1 MENNGRKKALRRLFR
16 NRSLVIGGALFAAI
30 LAVIFA
36 LPLFMPLDPLEMR
49 YDLMLMPPGEGG
61 LLGTDDMGRDLF
73 ARIVA
78 GGQASILIG
87 LSVMIA
93 TAAAGTVIALFSGYY
108 PAVDMVM
115 MRLMDVMMSF
125 PALLLAIALLAV
137 FQNSPAGVVLALTA
151 VYTPRT
157 ARMVRASV
165 LTLKNETYVE
175 AAKAIGVRDRFILFR
190 HILPGAVP
198 VLIVQESFL
207 FAYAI
212 LAEAGISFVGVG
224 IQPPTP
230 SWGNILGDARAL
242 MREAPWL
249 VFGPGFAIML
259 CVLSLN
265 LLGDGLRE
273 ALDPRRKKLTTTLC

>member
-1 MENNGRKKALRRLFR
+1 MANNEMKKKIRKLLR
-16 NRSLVIGGALFAAI
+16 NRSLLVGALLFLAITFA
-30 LAVIFA
+30 VFV
-36 LPLFMPLDPLEMR
+36 LPFFMQLDPLEMH
-49 YDLMLMPPGEGG
+49 YDRMLLPPGEGG
-61 LLGTDDMGRDLF
+61 ILGTDEMGRDLF
-73 ARIVA
+73 SRLIK
-78 GGQASILIG
+78 GGQASIVIG
-87 LSVMIA
+87 LCVMIA
-93 TAAAGTVIALFSGYY
+93 TAIIGTVIALFAGYY
-108 PAVDMVM
+108 PTVDMIT
-115 MRLMDVMMSF
+115 MRVMDVMMSF

-137 FQNSPAGVVLALTA
+137 FQNSPAGVILALTI

-165 LTLKNETYVE
+165 LTLKNETYIE
-175 AAKAIGVRDRFILFR
+175 AARAIGVRDYVTLFR
-190 HILPGAVP
+190 HILPGAIP

-224 IQPPTP
+224 IQPPMP

-242 MREAPWL
+242 MREAPWM
-249 VFGPGFAIML
+249 VFAPGFAIML

-273 ALDPRRKKLTTTLC
+273 ALDPKRKKG

>member
-1 MENNGRKKALRRLFR
+1 MANNDMKKKVRFLLR
-16 NRSLVIGGALFAAI
+16 NRSLVVGGALFVLI
-30 LAVIFA
+30 LLVIFA
-36 LPLFMPLDPLEMR
+36 LPAVMRLDPLEMR
-49 YDLMLMPPGEGG
+49 YDMMLMPPGEGG
-61 LLGTDDMGRDLF
+61 ILGTDDMGRDLF
-73 ARIVA
+73 ARIVV

-87 LSVMIA
+87 VCVMIA
-93 TAAAGTVIALFSGYY
+93 TAVAGTVIALFSGYY
-108 PAVDMVM
+108 PTVDMLM

-137 FQNSPAGVVLALTA
+137 FQNSPAGVVLALTV

-175 AAKAIGVRDRFILFR
+175 AAKAVGVRDWAILLR
-190 HILPGAVP
+190 HILPGAIP

-212 LAEAGISFVGVG
+212 LAEAGISFVGIG

-273 ALDPRRKKLTTTLC
+273 ALDPRRKK